1 MDVIYYQ
8 IMYNLSLIWDYLRN
22 ILDILL
28 VAIIFYLVYSYLA
41 KTKALQLLR
50 GFFIVF
56 VLWVLAQFLHLE
68 TLNWLIK
75 TMTLYFG
82 IAIIILFQPE
92 LRRVMMRIGQHSW
105 LSPSDQEDA
114 LHLDELVNAIVAMTE
129 ERIGSLIVFERD
141 NSLRAFA
148 ESGVLINSRITEELI
163 RTIFFPN
170 TALHDGAI
178 IIQQGKIVSAACYL
192 PLSDSKQL
200 KKNHGARHRAGLGIA
215 EETDALTIITSEE
228 TGQISIMVNSKIFPR
243 IKASELKNII
253 LFFMNPKTAYEEKY
267 SIK

>member
-1 MDVIYYQ
+1 MEVFFYQ
-8 IMYNLSLIWDYLRN
+8 VMYWMSHVWDYLRN
-22 ILDILL
+22 IIDILF
-28 VAIIFYLVYSYLA
+28 VALIFYLVYTYLA
-41 KTKALQLLR
+41 RTKALQLLR
-50 GFFIVF
+50 GFLFVF
-56 VLWVLAQFLHLE
+56 VLWILAWILKLE
-68 TLNWLIK
+68 TLNWLIM
-75 TMTLYFG
+75 TMTSYFV
-82 IAIIILFQPE
+82 IAVIILFQPE
-92 LRRVMMRIGQHSW
+92 LRRVIMRIGQHSW
-105 LSPSDQEDA
+105 LSPTDQEDA
-114 LHLDELVNAIVAMTE
+114 LHLDELVNAINAMVE

-141 NSLRAFA
+141 NSLRSFA
-148 ESGVLINSRITEELI
+148 ESGVIINSRISEEII

-178 IIQQGKIVSAACYL
+178 IIQRGKIVSAACYL

-215 EETDALTIITSEE
+215 EETDALTVITSEE

-243 IKASELKNII
+243 IKPGELKNII

>member
-1 MDVIYYQ
+1 MDVLFYQ
-8 IMYNLSLIWDYLRN
+8 IIYQLSQIWEYLRN
-22 ILDILL
+22 IIDILL
-28 VAIIFYLVYSYLA
+28 VAFIFYLVYSYLV

-50 GFFIVF
+50 GFLFVF
-56 VLWVLAQFLHLE
+56 VLWVLARFLQFE
-68 TLNWLIK
+68 TLNWLIM
-75 TMTLYFG
+75 TMTTYFV

-92 LRRVMMRIGQHSW
+92 LRRVIMRLGQHSW
-105 LSPSDQEDA
+105 LSPTDQEDA
-114 LHLDELVNAIVAMTE
+114 LHLDELVNAIIAMAE

-141 NSLRAFA
+141 NSLRPFV

-243 IKASELKNII
+243 IKSQELKNII